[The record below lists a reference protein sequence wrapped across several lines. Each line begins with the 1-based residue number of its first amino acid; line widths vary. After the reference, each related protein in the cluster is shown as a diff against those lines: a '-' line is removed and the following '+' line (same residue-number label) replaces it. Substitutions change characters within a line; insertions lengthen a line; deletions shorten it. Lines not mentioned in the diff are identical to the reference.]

1 MATNEDDFL
10 ERLDRMLMP
19 ESGAHMAGLVGA
31 SMLPGVGTA
40 IDIADIGFGIRNR
53 DPLRVGQGLV
63 GLALPFVSGRTLRGG
78 KKLSNALVEDSE
90 NLDLFQAD
98 RGFPGDPSMAKKSG
112 IEDYSRG
119 EGSIRPE
126 QLEGWIG
133 EADIDPDFAL
143 QPEGFLA
150 EQRRLSGVPGQGEFD
165 SSLLLEAQKRVLKA
179 IRFAEQYPDSGHP
192 STAAIQGLN
201 ELGLTP
207 DAIHRVLRSFPEM
220 SDVPRSEVDSAL
232 NRITEME
239 ETLQAG
245 RGIAGLPRKLQL
257 EMFPSAPVLRTGTVD
272 PRTGKGLEGVVGLR
286 SSKGTAPL
294 TVQAGKMSGETYNRT
309 IRTPMRTEL
318 LDRPINA
325 RLGAVLRVLD
335 RRMGYDDVEDPIRVI
350 RERSA
355 GVHDL
360 SPRVSR
366 GPKDPPTGGTGTIQR
381 TELDEAK
388 ALGGRGIRSVSESD
402 FDEMLEGSLYSDP
415 RIDPLGFGGSLQE
428 PGISTGRGTVESMDI
443 TDIMNEVIRSGGELF
458 EEGFGHLKGSDL
470 SGTVLDTI
478 GHALRYRPRYVRK
491 VMDDTSTGKAPGRK
505 RFISQ
510 QLEFYAPKRRVW
522 DEAKGRYKEV
532 DIPIIPKK
540 TGKRWKEQ
548 AKKIRA
554 RRAFLR
560 KTPDPEATAVSPAEQ
575 RRAQRIAETAARAAE
590 EASPE
595 LAEHQRQLRKL
606 RERWKEQARKIRARR
621 ASPRKTPHEASPE
634 FAERQREL
642 RKLIRDF
649 QGAAERAPSEEARES
664 IMSFVQRTLVPQ
676 LRQVGPPVAPIL
688 SPEAVAGARRAAAG
702 AEEIV
707 DVLDEGWRSGPHR
720 KSMGPARLARLQQV
734 RRNEEAARRARQAEL
749 DAGYTRPTTLG
760 WDGKVYDLER
770 YIKEGAVPSAEA
782 VPAYGWLD
790 EFDRR
795 MFIEDNPDWRELQS
809 ATAPELAREATKA
822 RKQIKQ
828 IEADFGESLDEV
840 VGPPPAVEDEFVRL
854 QRRLS
859 VIETMLEATGAYDYE
874 ALYDAGGGAQ
884 LSFLEDL
891 AKRAGGGTSRGK
903 RERQ

>member
-1 MATNEDDFL
+1 MATNEDDL
-10 ERLDRMLMP
+10 LDRLDRMLMP
-19 ESGAHMAGLVGA
+19 ESGAQMAGLVGA

-53 DPLRVGQGLV
+53 DPLRAGLGLV
-63 GLALPFVSGRTLRGG
+63 GLALPFVSGRTLTGG
-78 KKLSNALVEDSE
+78 KRLSNALVEDSE
-90 NLDLFQAD
+90 NLDLFQTD

-126 QLEGWIG
+126 QIERWAG
-133 EADIDPDFAL
+133 EADIDPDLVL
-143 QPEGFLA
+143 QPEGLLG
-150 EQRRLSGVPGQGEFD
+150 EQRRLAGVPGQREFD
-165 SSLLLEAQKRVLKA
+165 PSLLMEAQKRVLKA
-179 IRFAEQYPDSGHP
+179 IRFAEKYPRSGHP

-245 RGIAGLPRKLQL
+245 RGIAGLPQKLQL
-257 EMFPSAPVLRTGTVD
+257 EMFPSAPTLRTGPVD
-272 PRTGKGLEGVVGLR
+272 PRTGKALEGGAGLR
-286 SSKGTAPL
+286 SSTGTAPV
-294 TVQAGKMSGETYNRT
+294 TAQAGKMSGETYNRT

-318 LDRPINA
+318 LDRAVNA

-335 RRMGYDDVEDPIRVI
+335 KRMGFDDVEDPIRVI

-366 GPKDPPTGGTGTIQR
+366 GPKDPPSRGTGTIQR

-388 ALGGRGIRSVSESD
+388 ALGGRGIRSVSESKL
-402 FDEMLEGSLYSDP
+402 DEMLEGRPAGAFSRVDEMDDLAPPGS
-415 RIDPLGFGGSLQE
+415 IDPLGFGERYG
-428 PGISTGRGTVESMDI
+428 PGRRGTVESMDI
-443 TDIMNEVIRSGGELF
+443 TDVMNEVIRSGGELF
-458 EEGFGHLKGSDL
+458 EEGFGGLKKADL
-470 SGTVLDTI
+470 TGTVLDTI
-478 GHALRYRPRYVRK
+478 GHALKYRPNYVRK
-491 VMDDTSTGKAPGRK
+491 VMDDTSTGRAPGRK
-505 RFISQ
+505 KFISQ
-510 QLEFYAPKRRVW
+510 QLDAYAPPRK
-522 DEAKGRYKEV
+522 DMP

-540 TGKRWKEQ
+540 TGERWKQE
-548 AKKIRA
+548 ARKIKA
-554 RRAFLR
+554 RRALR
-560 KTPDPEATAVSPAEQ
+560 GKTPDPEATALSPAER
-575 RRAQRIAETAARAAE
+575 RRAQRIAEFAAKGAE
-590 EASPE
+590 
-595 LAEHQRQLRKL
+595 
-606 RERWKEQARKIRARR
+606 
-621 ASPRKTPHEASPE
+621 EASPE

-676 LRQVGPPVAPIL
+676 LREVGFPVAPIL
-688 SPEAVAGARRAAAG
+688 SPEAVAGARRVAAG
-702 AEEIV
+702 AQGVPEAVQNVPKGIEDIFGRVRSYSGNV
-707 DVLDEGWRSGPHR
+707 DPVTGGT
-720 KSMGPARLARLQQV
+720 
-734 RRNEEAARRARQAEL
+734 ARRT
-749 DAGYTRPTTLG
+749 AGNPQ
-760 WDGKVYDLER
+760 
-770 YIKEGAVPSAEA
+770 AVPSAEA

-795 MFIEDNPDWRELQS
+795 MFIEDNPDWRKLQS
-809 ATAPELAREATKA
+809 ATPPELAREAVKA

-828 IEADFGESLDEV
+828 MEADFGGNFEDL
-840 VGPPPAVEDEFVRL
+840 VGPPPAAEDEFYRL
-854 QRRLS
+854 KQRLS
-859 VIETMLEATGAYDYE
+859 VIETMLEETGAYDYE
-874 ALYDAGGGAQ
+874 ALYDAGEGAQ
-884 LSFLEDL
+884 LSFLENL
-891 AKRAGGGTSRGK
+891 AKRTGRGTSRGK